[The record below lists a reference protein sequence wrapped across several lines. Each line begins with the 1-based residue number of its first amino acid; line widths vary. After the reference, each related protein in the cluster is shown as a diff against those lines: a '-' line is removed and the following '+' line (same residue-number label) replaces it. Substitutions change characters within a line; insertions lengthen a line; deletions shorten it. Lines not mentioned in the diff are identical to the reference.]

1 MEIVDRKTAFSAPD
15 AVFGH
20 PQRVVTSTALS
31 YDEKVAL
38 LRKWKATLEKL
49 RWPKTTPTSY
59 RAAGPVEAEKLAA
72 IGKLAAVRDAL
83 MELRRQ

>member
-20 PQRVVTSTALS
+20 PQRVLVSTSLS
-31 YDEKVAL
+31 HDEKVAL
-38 LRKWKATLEKL
+38 LRKWKSTLEKV
-49 RWPKTTPTSY
+49 RRPNATPVY
-59 RAAGPVEAEKLAA
+59 DLAAGPIAADKLAA
-72 IGKLAAVRDAL
+72 VGKLAAVKKAL